1 MAEGLTKEEHREACV
16 WMSEAFKQIRALEAD
31 GKTPYYLTAGSRV
44 WWLLTIRGKQKA
56 PVIGMEGP
64 DGPTLPV
71 FPMNPAAIE
80 FPPRGDGIERPLH
93 GIAVVV
99 R

>member
-1 MAEGLTKEEHREACV
+1 MPKGLTDEEHREACV
-16 WMSEAFKQIRALEAD
+16 WMDVAFQQLRAVQAA

-44 WWLLTIRGKQKA
+44 WWLLTLRGKQKA

-64 DGPTLPV
+64 DGPTLPI
-71 FPMNPAAIE
+71 FPMNATAVE
-80 FPPRGDGIERPLH
+80 FPSRGDGIERPLH